1 MLKRKLYRWE
11 TALLLILAVVLLW
24 GMWSVSRQQALSDK
38 VVRLHI
44 LANSDTES
52 DQTLKLQVRDAVL
65 EEAEQLLQSCG
76 DREEAQR
83 VLNRALPEI
92 QTLAENEIAARGYDY
107 AVTAE
112 LTDTAFPTREYGDF
126 TLPAGRYLALRI
138 VIGAGEG
145 HNWWCV
151 VFPPLCAESVTD
163 VAETAMSAGFSE
175 DDVKLMTEEEN
186 GYVLKFK
193 SIELWQNLKAYL
205 SREW

>member
-11 TALLLILAVVLLW
+11 TALLLTLAAVLLW
-24 GMWSVSRQQALSDK
+24 GMWSVSGQQALSDK

-44 LANSDTES
+44 LANCDTAS

-65 EEAEQLLQSCG
+65 EEAEQLLQSCR

-83 VLNRALPEI
+83 VLDRALPEI

-126 TLPAGRYLALRI
+126 TLPAGKYLALRI

-193 SIELWQNLKAYL
+193 SIELWQNLKTYL
-205 SREW
+205 SRKR

>member
-205 SREW
+205 SRER

>member
-11 TALLLILAVVLLW
+11 TALLLTLAVVLLW

-205 SREW
+205 SRER

>member
-24 GMWSVSRQQALSDK
+24 GMWSVSRQQALSNK

-163 VAETAMSAGFSE
+163 AAETAMSAGFSE

-205 SREW
+205 SRER

>member
-11 TALLLILAVVLLW
+11 TALLLTLAVVLLW

-163 VAETAMSAGFSE
+163 VAETAMSTGFSE

-205 SREW
+205 SRER

>member
-151 VFPPLCAESVTD
+151 VFPPLCAESLTD

-205 SREW
+205 SRER

>member
-11 TALLLILAVVLLW
+11 TALLLTLAVVLLW

-205 SREW
+205 SKER